1 MRLLFDHN
9 LSSRLVSRLTD
20 RYPNASHVALVG
32 LERAAD
38 LAVWTYA
45 ETNDYII
52 VTKDSDFNDV
62 SVLRGFPPK
71 VIWLHLGNCTTNDVE
86 RVLRDSY
93 ETIEAFATDPTLG
106 VLELL

>member
-45 ETNDYII
+45 ETNDSSSSRKIL
-52 VTKDSDFNDV
+52 TSMM
-62 SVLRGFPPK
+62 
-71 VIWLHLGNCTTNDVE
+71 
-86 RVLRDSY
+86 
-93 ETIEAFATDPTLG
+93 
-106 VLELL
+106 